1 VSAVVAGACGSS
13 SVNSPAGTGG
23 SQASNGTGGGAF
35 GSGGAAVSSGG
46 TGTGGTVTATGGTGT
61 GGTVTATGGTG
72 TGGTVTATGGT
83 GAGGAGLAASS
94 GGTGMGGAVM
104 STGGVANGGSAPTG
118 SGGSSAGGASAGAS
132 GAAGKAGGDG
142 SAGGSTVA
150 DPGIAGDGK
159 FTINS
164 PFKAAPESA
173 TMAGVAKG
181 TRMTFMMSNAAS
193 KYYPGGS
200 RQVTVYIPVGYVANT
215 PAPVL
220 VVQDGTQY
228 GPELMTVMDNLIAA
242 NRIPKTLGIMI
253 NPGANRSGEY
263 DTVSDTY
270 FKFVTEEVIPL
281 AETTA
286 KVKVT
291 TDPQGRAAMGGSSGA
306 PAAMGMA
313 WFGDFLRLMTYSGT
327 FVNLQSST
335 MYPHGAWEYGENL
348 IPNAPMKPGLR
359 IALEVGSMDNGAT
372 ETAESFRNWRLG
384 NEALAAALMAKGYHY
399 KFNYAIG
406 AVHVDGGVR
415 SQTEPDVMEWL
426 WQGYPK

>member
-1 VSAVVAGACGSS
+1 MLMTKRLYPFLLSAVVAGACGSS
-13 SVNSPAGTGG
+13 SSDSPPGTGG
-23 SQASNGTGGGAF
+23 TQASNGSGGRAL

-46 TGTGGTVTATGGTGT
+46 TGTGGAVTATGGSGTGGAGPGVSSGGTGT
-61 GGTVTATGGTG
+61 GG
-72 TGGTVTATGGT
+72 
-83 GAGGAGLAASS
+83 
-94 GGTGMGGAVM
+94 AVV
-104 STGGVANGGSAPTG
+104 STGGSANGGSAPTG
-118 SGGSSAGGASAGAS
+118 GGGSTAGGASGGAS
-132 GAAGKAGGDG
+132 GTAGTSGGP
-142 SAGGSTVA
+142 AGGSTVA
-150 DPGIAGDGK
+150 DPGTDGDGK

-181 TRMTFMMSNAAS
+181 TRMTFMMSNATS

-253 NPGANRSGEY
+253 NPGTNRSGEY

-313 WFGDFLRLMTYSGT
+313 WFGDFLRIMTYSGT
-327 FVNLQSST
+327 FVNLKSST

-348 IPNAPMKPGLR
+348 IPNAPVKLGLR
-359 IALEVGSMDNGAT
+359 IALEVGSMDNGAN
-372 ETAESFRNWRLG
+372 ETAASFRNWRLG

-399 KFNYAIG
+399 KFTYAIG
-406 AVHVDGGVR
+406 AGHVDGGVR

-426 WQGYPK
+426 WRGYPK

>member
-1 VSAVVAGACGSS
+1 MPMTKHLPFLFLFAVGAASCAPSS
-13 SVNSPAGTGG
+13 TSSPVGTGG
-23 SQASNGTGGGAF
+23 AQTSGGTS
-35 GSGGAAVSSGG
+35 GSGGVVASTGGTNASGGAVGSGG
-46 TGTGGTVTATGGTGT
+46 TGTGGANTGG
-61 GGTVTATGGTG
+61 A
-72 TGGTVTATGGT
+72 
-83 GAGGAGLAASS
+83 
-94 GGTGMGGAVM
+94 
-104 STGGVANGGSAPTG
+104 TG
-118 SGGSSAGGASAGAS
+118 SGGVGTGGSAATGGGGSPVGVGGATAGTS
-132 GAAGKAGGDG
+132 GTAGKAGTGG
-142 SAGGSTVA
+142 SAGSSVA
-150 DPGIAGDGK
+150 DPGTAGDGNV
-159 FTINS
+159 TINS

-181 TRMTFMMSNAAS
+181 TRTTFQMSNAAS

-200 RQVTVYIPVGYVANT
+200 RQVTVYSPVGYVANT

-253 NPGANRSGEY
+253 NPGTDRSGEY
-263 DTVSDTY
+263 DTVSDVY

-281 AETTA
+281 AETMA

-313 WFGDFLRLMTYSGT
+313 WFGDFLRIMTYSGT
-327 FVNLQSST
+327 FVNLKSST

-348 IPNAPMKPGLR
+348 IPNAPVKDGLR

-372 ETAESFRNWRLG
+372 ETAASFRNWRLG

-399 KFNYAIG
+399 KFTYAVG
-406 AVHVDGGVR
+406 AGHVDGGVR
-415 SQTEPDVMEWL
+415 NQTEPEVMEWL

>member
-1 VSAVVAGACGSS
+1 MLMTKHLYVPFLFAVVAGACGSS
-13 SVNSPAGTGG
+13 SSDSQAGTGG
-23 SQASNGTGGGAF
+23 IQASGGTF
-35 GSGGAAVSSGG
+35 GSGGAAVASGG
-46 TGTGGTVTATGGTGT
+46 TGTGGAVTSTGGAGT
-61 GGTVTATGGTG
+61 
-72 TGGTVTATGGT
+72 
-83 GAGGAGLAASS
+83 GGAGLAASS
-94 GGTGMGGAVM
+94 GGTGTGGAVA
-104 STGGVANGGSAPTG
+104 STGGVASGGLAPSG
-118 SGGSSAGGASAGAS
+118 SGGSAGGASAGAS
-132 GAAGKAGGDG
+132 GAGKAGSDG
-142 SAGGSTVA
+142 SAGSTVA
-150 DPGIAGDGK
+150 DPGTDGDGM

-164 PFKAAPESA
+164 PFKAAPESG
-173 TMAGVAKG
+173 TMAGSAKG
-181 TRMTFMMSNAAS
+181 ARMTFMMSNAAS

-200 RQVTVYIPVGYVANT
+200 RQVTVYIPVGYVDNT

-313 WFGDFLRLMTYSGT
+313 WFGDFLRIMTYSGT

-372 ETAESFRNWRLG
+372 ETAASFHNWRLG

-399 KFNYAIG
+399 KFTYAIG
-406 AVHVDGGVR
+406 AGHVDGGVR

-426 WQGYPK
+426 WRGYPK

>member
-1 VSAVVAGACGSS
+1 VS
-13 SVNSPAGTGG
+13 T
-23 SQASNGTGGGAF
+23 
-35 GSGGAAVSSGG
+35 GG
-46 TGTGGTVTATGGTGT
+46 TGTGGGVTATGGTGT
-61 GGTVTATGGTG
+61 GG
-72 TGGTVTATGGT
+72 
-83 GAGGAGLAASS
+83 AGPAASS
-94 GGTGMGGAVM
+94 GGAGTGGAAV
-104 STGGVANGGSAPTG
+104 STGGAASGGSAPTG
-118 SGGSSAGGASAGAS
+118 SGGSSAGGASAGTS
-132 GAAGKAGGDG
+132 G
-142 SAGGSTVA
+142 SAGTPGGVGSAGSTAA
-150 DPGIAGDGK
+150 DPGTDGDGK

-200 RQVTVYIPVGYVANT
+200 RQITVYIPVGYVANT

-253 NPGANRSGEY
+253 NPGTNRSGEY

-313 WFGDFLRLMTYSGT
+313 WFGDFLRIMTYSGT

-335 MYPHGAWEYGENL
+335 MYPHGAWEYGETL
-348 IPNAPMKPGLR
+348 IPNAPVKDGLR
-359 IALEVGSMDNGAT
+359 IALEVGSMDNGST
-372 ETAESFRNWRLG
+372 ETAASFHNWRLG

-399 KFNYAIG
+399 KFTYAIG
-406 AVHVDGGVR
+406 AGHVDGGVR

-426 WQGYPK
+426 WRGYPK

>member
-1 VSAVVAGACGSS
+1 MSMTKLLQVLFLSAVVAGACGSS
-13 SVNSPAGTGG
+13 SSNSPAGTGG
-23 SQASNGTGGGAF
+23 TQAPNGTGGGAV

-46 TGTGGTVTATGGTGT
+46 TGTGGIVAATGGSGTGGAVTATGGTGT
-61 GGTVTATGGTG
+61 GGADPAGSSGGTG
-72 TGGTVTATGGT
+72 TGGDV
-83 GAGGAGLAASS
+83 
-94 GGTGMGGAVM
+94 V
-104 STGGVANGGSAPTG
+104 STGGAA
-118 SGGSSAGGASAGAS
+118 SGGSTPTGGGGASAGGAIAGAS
-132 GAAGKAGGDG
+132 GAAGKAGSDG
-142 SAGGSTVA
+142 SAGGSSVA

-200 RQVTVYIPVGYVANT
+200 RQVTVYIPVGYVSNT

-253 NPGANRSGEY
+253 NPGTDRSGEY

-306 PAAMGMA
+306 PAALGMA
-313 WFGDFLRLMTYSGT
+313 WFGDFLRIMTYSGT
-327 FVNLQSST
+327 FVNLKSST

-348 IPNAPMKPGLR
+348 IPNAPVKLGLR
-359 IALEVGSMDNGAT
+359 IALEVGSMDNGAN
-372 ETAESFRNWRLG
+372 ETAASFRNWRLG

-399 KFNYAIG
+399 KFTYAIG
-406 AVHVDGGVR
+406 AGHVDGGVR

>member
-1 VSAVVAGACGSS
+1 
-13 SVNSPAGTGG
+13 
-23 SQASNGTGGGAF
+23 
-35 GSGGAAVSSGG
+35 
-46 TGTGGTVTATGGTGT
+46 
-61 GGTVTATGGTG
+61 
-72 TGGTVTATGGT
+72 
-83 GAGGAGLAASS
+83 
-94 GGTGMGGAVM
+94 
-104 STGGVANGGSAPTG
+104 
-118 SGGSSAGGASAGAS
+118 
-132 GAAGKAGGDG
+132 
-142 SAGGSTVA
+142 
-150 DPGIAGDGK
+150 
-159 FTINS
+159 
-164 PFKAAPESA
+164 
-173 TMAGVAKG
+173 
-181 TRMTFMMSNAAS
+181 MSNAAS

-253 NPGANRSGEY
+253 NPGTDRSGEY

-313 WFGDFLRLMTYSGT
+313 WFGDFLRIMTYSGT
-327 FVNLQSST
+327 FVNLKSST

-348 IPNAPMKPGLR
+348 IPNAPVKEGLR
-359 IALEVGSMDNGAT
+359 IALEVGSNDNGST
-372 ETAESFRNWRLG
+372 ETAASFRNWRLG

-406 AVHVDGGVR
+406 AGHVDGGVR
-415 SQTEPDVMEWL
+415 GQTEPDVMEWL
-426 WQGYPK
+426 WRGYPK

>member
-1 VSAVVAGACGSS
+1 MLMTKRVHVLFLSAVVAGACGSS
-13 SVNSPAGTGG
+13 SNDLPAGSGG
-23 SQASNGTGGGAF
+23 TQASTGTGGGAVGSTF

-46 TGTGGTVTATGGTGT
+46 SGTGGALSATGGSGTGGGNPAASSTGTGGGVT
-61 GGTVTATGGTG
+61 
-72 TGGTVTATGGT
+72 
-83 GAGGAGLAASS
+83 
-94 GGTGMGGAVM
+94 
-104 STGGVANGGSAPTG
+104 STGGVASGGSTG

-132 GAAGKAGGDG
+132 GAAGKSGSGG

-150 DPGIAGDGK
+150 DPGTDGDGK

-164 PFKAAPESA
+164 PFKAAPESG
-173 TMAGVAKG
+173 TMAGVTKG

-253 NPGANRSGEY
+253 NPGSDRSGEY

-313 WFGDFLRLMTYSGT
+313 WFGDFLRIMTYSGT
-327 FVNLQSST
+327 FVNLKSST

-348 IPNAPMKPGLR
+348 IPNAPVKQGLR
-359 IALEVGSMDNGAT
+359 IALEVGSNDNGAN
-372 ETAESFRNWRLG
+372 ETAASFRNWRLG

-399 KFNYAIG
+399 KFTYAIG
-406 AVHVDGGVR
+406 AGHVDGGVR
-415 SQTEPDVMEWL
+415 GQTEPDVMEWL
-426 WQGYPK
+426 WRGYPK

>member
-1 VSAVVAGACGSS
+1 LS
-13 SVNSPAGTGG
+13 
-23 SQASNGTGGGAF
+23 
-35 GSGGAAVSSGG
+35 
-46 TGTGGTVTATGGTGT
+46 
-61 GGTVTATGGTG
+61 
-72 TGGTVTATGGT
+72 
-83 GAGGAGLAASS
+83 AGGAGA
-94 GGTGMGGAVM
+94 
-104 STGGVANGGSAPTG
+104 GS
-118 SGGSSAGGASAGAS
+118 S
-132 GAAGKAGGDG
+132 GAAGKAGSNG
-142 SAGGSTVA
+142 SAGSSVA
-150 DPGIAGDGK
+150 DPGTDGDGK

-173 TMAGVAKG
+173 AMAGTSKG
-181 TRMTFMMSNAAS
+181 TRTTFMMSNAAS

-200 RQVTVYIPVGYVANT
+200 RQVTVYSPVGYVANT

-253 NPGANRSGEY
+253 NPGADRSGEY

-313 WFGDFLRLMTYSGT
+313 WFGDFLRIMTYSGT
-327 FVNLQSST
+327 FVNLKSST

-348 IPNAPMKPGLR
+348 IPNAPVKPGLR
-359 IALEVGSMDNGAT
+359 IALEVGSTDNGAT
-372 ETAESFRNWRLG
+372 ETAASLRNWRLG

-399 KFNYAIG
+399 KFTYAIG
-406 AVHVDGGVR
+406 AGHVDGGVR

-426 WQGYPK
+426 WRGYPK